1 MFNMAAPLRQLE
13 DITGIKVTV
22 CHEDTLHMLN
32 EAIMIYG
39 ETRGSP
45 GEILEDAFSKDPDFL
60 FAQLFLVSPKP
71 QEQSYN
77 YSMSC
82 GTLYYD
88 LLPCAGLCTVFR
100 CKNVELLQ

>member
-1 MFNMAAPLRQLE
+1 MEARIGSVRRQTIQQLE

-45 GEILEDAFSKDPDFL
+45 VVILEDAISKDPDFL
-60 FAQLFLVSPKP
+60 FAQLFLVSLNGVGV
-71 QEQSYN
+71 S
-77 YSMSC
+77 
-82 GTLYYD
+82 TYD
-88 LLPCAGLCTVFR
+88 LNRRNNHPTVPPTVSLMTHCILIR
-100 CKNVELLQ
+100 